1 MDSKVLDSKPE
12 SNMTAINPLEIQIG
26 NKIRH
31 SFYVDREWM
40 DRTGR
45 KPMTTEGTVTSVK
58 HLTNMG
64 EVRITLALADGTTDE
79 LTVDDMIHP
88 ANTTSE
94 FTLELI

>member
-1 MDSKVLDSKPE
+1 
-12 SNMTAINPLEIQIG
+12 MTAIKPLEIQIG

-31 SFYVDREWM
+31 SFYVNREWM

-45 KPMTTEGTVTSVK
+45 KPLTTEGIVISIN

-64 EVRITLALADGTTDE
+64 EVRIILALADGSTDE
-79 LTVDDMIHP
+79 LMVDDMIHP
-88 ANTTSE
+88 TNTTSE